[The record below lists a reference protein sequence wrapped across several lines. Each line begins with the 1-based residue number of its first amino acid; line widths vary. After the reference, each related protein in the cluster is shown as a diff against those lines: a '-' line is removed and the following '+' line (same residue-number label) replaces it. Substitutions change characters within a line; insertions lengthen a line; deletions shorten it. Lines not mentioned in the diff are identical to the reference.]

1 MKKAIAIIILVA
13 LLFLTACMEP
23 SMDRLSITLNPSV
36 DTIEINSNYQDPG
49 ATASYGFVNVA
60 TRVKSSNLDIHTLGV
75 YEIVYIVSYNGLE
88 KEITRM
94 VTVVDQTPPVITL
107 NPGVDTLF
115 VGQEWQDA
123 HVTATDNSGVLPT
136 ISVNGTVDH
145 LVPGIYII
153 TYTAQDESGNESS
166 ISRYVEVI
174 DPASLNI
181 N

>member
-1 MKKAIAIIILVA
+1 MKKITVMMMLLT

-23 SMDRLSITLNPSV
+23 SMDRLSIALNPSV

-60 TRVKSSNLDIHTLGV
+60 TRVKSSNLDIYTLGV
-75 YEIVYIVSYNGLE
+75 YEIVYIVTYNGLE
-88 KEITRM
+88 KEIVRM

-107 NPGVDTLF
+107 NPGIDTVF
-115 VGQEWQDA
+115 IGQAWHDA
-123 HVTATDNSGVLPT
+123 HVTAIDNSGELPT
-136 ISVNGTVDH
+136 VTVDGTVDINQ
-145 LVPGIYII
+145 PGIYII
-153 TYTAQDESGNESS
+153 MYTAQDESGNESS
-166 ISRYVEVI
+166 ILRYVEVI